1 MAWYVY
7 MVRCRD
13 GNLYCGVAKD
23 VLRRIAEHNN
33 SNRGSRYT
41 RARRPVA
48 LAWRKRLASR
58 SAACREEARIKSL
71 PKRSKETL
79 CRGTAC
85 KLPRRSR

>member
-1 MAWYVY
+1 MVWYVY

-13 GNLYCGVAKD
+13 GSLYCGVARD
-23 VLRRIAEHNN
+23 VLRRIDEHNN
-33 SNRGSRYT
+33 STRGSRYT

-71 PKRSKETL
+71 PKSVDSQNL
-79 CRGTAC
+79 GTPA
-85 KLPRRSR
+85 